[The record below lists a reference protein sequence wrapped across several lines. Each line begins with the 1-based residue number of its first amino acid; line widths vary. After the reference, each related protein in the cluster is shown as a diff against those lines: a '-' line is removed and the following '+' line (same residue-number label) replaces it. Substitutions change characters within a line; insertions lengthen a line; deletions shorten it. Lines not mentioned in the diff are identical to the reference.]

1 MGRATELQKRH
12 PPRGAT
18 PVSLRDRLDTEL
30 KAAMRSNDAVRRDS
44 LRMVL
49 AAVQRAEK
57 EGKHTL
63 ADDEM
68 LAVLTREMKVRRESV
83 DAFRGG
89 GREDLVAREEAAIA
103 VVSEF
108 MPRPLSEAELR
119 AMVEAAIAES
129 GAASPRDMGKVMGI
143 LSPRTRGRA
152 DGKAVSQLVTQLL
165 TARAADGS

>member
-1 MGRATELQKRH
+1 M
-12 PPRGAT
+12 
-18 PVSLRDRLDTEL
+18 SLRDRLDTEL
-30 KAAMRSNDAVRRDS
+30 KAAMRSNDAVRRDA

-68 LAVLTREMKVRRESV
+68 LGLLSRELKVRRESV
-83 DAFRGG
+83 EAFRGG
-89 GREDLVAREEAAIA
+89 GREDLVAKEEAAIA

-108 MPRPLSEAELR
+108 MPQPLSEAELKGL
-119 AMVEAAIAES
+119 VEQGIAET
-129 GAASPRDMGKVMGI
+129 GAISPREMGKVMGW

-152 DGKAVSQLVTQLL
+152 DGKQVSQLVTQLL
-165 TARAADGS
+165 AARAAGS

>member
-1 MGRATELQKRH
+1 M
-12 PPRGAT
+12 
-18 PVSLRDRLDTEL
+18 SLRDRLDTEL
-30 KAAMRSNDAVRRDS
+30 KAAMRSNDAGRREA

-68 LAVLTREMKVRRESV
+68 IGLLSRELKVRRESV
-83 DAFRGG
+83 EAFRGG
-89 GREDLVAREEAAIA
+89 GREDLVAKEEAAIS

-108 MPRPLSEAELR
+108 MPQPLSEAELTTL
-119 AMVEAAIAES
+119 VEQGIAET
-129 GAASPRDMGKVMGI
+129 GAASPRDMGKVMGW

-152 DGKAVSQLVTQLL
+152 DGKQVSQLVTQALA
-165 TARAADGS
+165 ARAAGS

>member
-1 MGRATELQKRH
+1 M
-12 PPRGAT
+12 
-18 PVSLRDRLDTEL
+18 SLRDRLDTEL
-30 KAAMRSNDAVRRDS
+30 TAAMRSSDAVRRDA

-49 AAVQRAEK
+49 ATVQRAEK
-57 EGKHTL
+57 EGKHRL

-68 LAVLTREMKVRRESV
+68 VGLLARELKVRRESV

-89 GREDLVAREEAAIA
+89 GREDLVAKEEAAIA

-108 MPRPLSEAELR
+108 MPQPLSAAELR

-129 GAASPRDMGKVMGI
+129 GAASPRDMGKVMGL

-152 DGKAVSQLVTQLL
+152 DGKTVSQLVTQLL